1 MPNNYKTIINFRD
14 GIQVDADDLISN
26 NGLVGI
32 GTTIPREQL
41 DVRGNIIVENET
53 NLRHVNVIGHSTH
66 YGLINVAVGYSV
78 GIGTTV
84 PEATF
89 QVGVGTT
96 GATITEDIDK
106 AKEWHK
112 TKIREARV
120 DKFTALDVQYQIATE
135 TSADTSA
142 IVAKKQALRDA
153 PAASGIATAANTTEL
168 KAQWDT
174 SILGKSPYS

>member
-1 MPNNYKTIINFRD
+1 MSKIIYTQENGVIAVVHPTPQSLEEMTIDEIAQKV
-14 GIQVDADDLISN
+14 IP
-26 NGLVGI
+26 VGI
-32 GTTIPREQL
+32 STYS
-41 DVRGNIIVENET
+41 IVEDS
-53 NLRHVNVIGHSTH
+53 VIPTDRSFR
-66 YGLINVAVGYSV
+66 NSWVG
-78 GIGTTV
+78 
-84 PEATF
+84 
-89 QVGVGTT
+89 VGVGTT

-120 DKFTALDVQYQIATE
+120 DKFAALDVQYQIATE

-153 PAASGIATAANTTEL
+153 PAASGIATATNTTEL

-174 SILGKSPYS
+174 SILGNSPYS